1 MGIAV
6 FPSGMKG
13 GSLGK
18 SREELI
24 YRVSAFMIEELKLN
38 RFKAV
43 VQVKQTRTRKLMNHW
58 AAGYASMDVV
68 DTDNGMIKWGLIELC
83 RADKQQFI
91 KTLIHEWVHIK
102 QYLRKELS
110 MDGTKWKKSD
120 ISDVPYED
128 QPCEKE
134 AYMLQE
140 IYYKKWLTSDY
151 V

>member
-83 RADKQQFI
+83 QADKQQFI
-91 KTLIHEWVHIK
+91 
-102 QYLRKELS
+102 
-110 MDGTKWKKSD
+110 
-120 ISDVPYED
+120 
-128 QPCEKE
+128 
-134 AYMLQE
+134 
-140 IYYKKWLTSDY
+140 
-151 V
+151 

>member
-43 VQVKQTRTRKLMNHW
+43 VQVKQTRTRNMQRTYHQHMTESQRHTWPSCSLWRH
-58 AAGYASMDVV
+58 
-68 DTDNGMIKWGLIELC
+68 LPC
-83 RADKQQFI
+83 RMYRSQ
-91 KTLIHEWVHIK
+91 
-102 QYLRKELS
+102 S
-110 MDGTKWKKSD
+110 
-120 ISDVPYED
+120 
-128 QPCEKE
+128 
-134 AYMLQE
+134 LQMQHPRSRDS
-140 IYYKKWLTSDY
+140 TPHCCTQM
-151 V
+151 